1 MTKLICVKNNGV
13 EFAVDTETGDPYITI
28 AGYSRLS
35 GLNNATIRQRCRR
48 MIKRQLTNPQKGE
61 PRIEAKPL
69 CWSDAMKSI
78 QLDTGRGVFK
88 TLLIPMSKASVW
100 LKKDN
105 PAIVSDI
112 EALIADI
119 RGMNE

>member
-1 MTKLICVKNNGV
+1 MSNLICVKNNGV
-13 EFAVDTETGDPYITI
+13 EFAIDTETGDPYITI

-35 GLNNATIRQRCRR
+35 GLNNGTIRQRCRR
-48 MIKRQLTNPQKGE
+48 MIKKQLASPNSQE
-61 PRIEAKPL
+61 PRITVKPL

-88 TLLIPMSKASVW
+88 TLLIPMDKAAVW

-105 PAIVSDI
+105 PPIVPDI
-112 EALIADI
+112 EALIAEI
-119 RGMNE
+119 RGTCE